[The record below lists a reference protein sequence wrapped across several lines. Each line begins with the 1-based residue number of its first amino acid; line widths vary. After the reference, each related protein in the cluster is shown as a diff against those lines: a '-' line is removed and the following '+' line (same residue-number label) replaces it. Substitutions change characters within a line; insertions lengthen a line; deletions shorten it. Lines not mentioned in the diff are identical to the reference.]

1 MGATPNS
8 DNPKREKAFLV
19 GVPSNLPQQLRD
31 EFEKRYKQGRSRAL
45 MRDFRLYW
53 SNYFGTDPPADQ
65 TIWDLLKGKRDTCE
79 YWFIDGLCQLLLDCS
94 FDEWRNQYQ
103 RDQSESYVR
112 DGIAEQVGALISGSQ
127 FNPFG
132 ITGRIT
138 KATDFFDREELL
150 RLVFEELTKGCNLS
164 LVGEPQIGKSSIL
177 WMVYLL
183 GAERLKPSPDGI
195 IYLDL
200 QIIHDENA
208 FFEELCYETGVP
220 TERKNSLVREL
231 RGRRYILCLDEMEV
245 LTDEE
250 CFPPRVR
257 SKLRGLS
264 DGANAPFKLVT
275 ASRSPLAQLFPDSP
289 KMRSP
294 LDIPPTNVLPFSPEV
309 AENFLKH
316 RLKGTGITFTSTEI
330 DNLLEQT
337 SCHPAKLQGAAA
349 ELCNRYWELNR

>member
-8 DNPKREKAFLV
+8 HNQKRDKAFLV

-31 EFEKRYKQGRSRAL
+31 EFEKRYRQGRIRAL
-45 MRDFRLYW
+45 MGQFQLDW
-53 SNYFGTDPPADQ
+53 SNYFGSDPPADQ
-65 TIWDLLKGKRDTCE
+65 TVWDLLKGKRDRCE

-103 RDQSESYVR
+103 PDQSESYVR
-112 DGIAEQVGALISGSQ
+112 DEIAEQVGARISGSE

-138 KATDFFDREELL
+138 KPVDFFDREELL
-150 RLVFEELTKGCNLS
+150 RLVFEELAKGCNLS

-177 WMVYLL
+177 GMVYLW
-183 GAERLKPSPDGI
+183 GSERLKPPPDGL

-200 QIIHDENA
+200 QTIHDENA

-264 DGANAPFKLVT
+264 DGADAPFKLVT

-294 LDIPPTNVLPFSPEV
+294 LDIPPTNVLPFSREV
-309 AENFLKH
+309 AANFLKH
-316 RLKGTGITFTSTEI
+316 RLKDTGITFTPTDI
-330 DNLLEQT
+330 DNLINH
-337 SCHPAKLQGAAA
+337 SGGHPATLQRIAADLYRRLA
-349 ELCNRYWELNR
+349 QQSE

>member
-8 DNPKREKAFLV
+8 DNPKRNQAFLV
-19 GVPSNLPQQLRD
+19 GLPSNLPQQLRD
-31 EFEKRYKQGRSRAL
+31 EFEKRYKQGRKRAF
-45 MRDFRLYW
+45 MRQFQLDW
-53 SNYFGTDPPADQ
+53 SNHFGNDPPADQ
-65 TIWDLLKGKRDTCE
+65 TVWDLLKGKRDNCE
-79 YWFIDGLCQLLLDCS
+79 YWFIDGLCQLLLGCS
-94 FDEWRNQYQ
+94 FNEWGNQYQ
-103 RDQSESYVR
+103 PDQSESYVR
-112 DGIAEQVGALISGSQ
+112 DEIAEQVGERISGSE

-138 KATDFFDREELL
+138 KAADFFDREELL

-177 WMVYLL
+177 WMVYQW
-183 GAERLKPSPDGI
+183 GAERLKPPPDGI

-200 QIIHDENA
+200 QTIHDENA

-220 TERKNSLVREL
+220 TERKNSLAREL

-264 DGANAPFKLVT
+264 DGADAPFKLVT
-275 ASRSPLAQLFPDSP
+275 ASRSSLAQLFPDSP

-294 LDIPPTNVLPFSPEV
+294 LDIPPTNVLPFSREV
-309 AENFLKH
+309 AENFLKD
-316 RLKGTGITFTSTEI
+316 RLNGTGITFTPAEI
-330 DNLLEQT
+330 DDLLEQ
-337 SCHPAKLQGAAA
+337 SGCYPAKLQRAAA
-349 ELCNRYWELNR
+349 DLFNRYWELNR